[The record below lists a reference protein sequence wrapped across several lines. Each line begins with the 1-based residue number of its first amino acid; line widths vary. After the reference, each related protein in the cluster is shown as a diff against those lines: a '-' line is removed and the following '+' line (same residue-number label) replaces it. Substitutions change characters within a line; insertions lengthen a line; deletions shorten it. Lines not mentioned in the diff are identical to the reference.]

1 MVQNLAPAL
10 GKQVTAM
17 PQYSQFQPKP
27 YRPRMSAYWYFDRW
41 PYLRF
46 ILREA
51 SSFFVA
57 YFAVLMLVQIAA
69 LNAGPTAYANFEACL
84 RTPLMLILNGVT
96 LLFLLLHA
104 ATWFNLVPRVM
115 LREMRGKMTPE
126 IAAATPGYVAWIGA
140 SIIVALFAL
149 RII

>member
-1 MVQNLAPAL
+1 
-10 GKQVTAM
+10 
-17 PQYSQFQPKP
+17 
-27 YRPRMSAYWYFDRW
+27 
-41 PYLRF
+41 
-46 ILREA
+46 
-51 SSFFVA
+51 
-57 YFAVLMLVQIAA
+57 
-69 LNAGPTAYANFEACL
+69 
-84 RTPLMLILNGVT
+84 MLILNGIT

-126 IAAATPGYVAWIGA
+126 ITAAAPGYIAWIGA

>member
-1 MVQNLAPAL
+1 MFGRMSKGRRSVTRDSAVQIECYQGMVQNLAPAL

-17 PQYSQFQPKP
+17 PQYNQFQPKP

-69 LNAGPTAYANFEACL
+69 LNGGPTAYANFEAFL
-84 RTPLMLILNGVT
+84 RTPLT
-96 LLFLLLHA
+96 LLPTGAPFLFLLLH
-104 ATWFNLVPRVM
+104 P
-115 LREMRGKMTPE
+115 
-126 IAAATPGYVAWIGA
+126 
-140 SIIVALFAL
+140 
-149 RII
+149 